1 MGAFSPSSK
10 VTTQYK
16 AVYIEKN
23 VGTRSPRLLTHM
35 VIKEVKSEV
44 GRANIIFFTLLV
56 HRIDTL
62 QILVVRTQ
70 NPLVQRKKK
79 LPKQIGCGWLR
90 CHDENRWMMNRQ
102 YPKTAAT
109 LVTNRG
115 MFLANCTKHVI
126 LDLSNLTQGNSS
138 FHACLNRRTRDSSY
152 FSFSHIWRAIFLVC
166 LRLSLIPFLTLDF
179 PEVEQTHRVLLSEH
193 HGFRDI
199 FSKNKRAKD
208 I

>member
-1 MGAFSPSSK
+1 
-10 VTTQYK
+10 
-16 AVYIEKN
+16 
-23 VGTRSPRLLTHM
+23 M

-44 GRANIIFFTLLV
+44 GRAKKIFFTLLV

-62 QILVVRTQ
+62 QILVVRAQ

-79 LPKQIGCGWLR
+79 LPKQISCGWLR

-126 LDLSNLTQGNSS
+126 FDLVKFNPGK
-138 FHACLNRRTRDSSY
+138 FFIPCLLKSTDTRLFVLL
-152 FSFSHIWRAIFLVC
+152 FSRIWRATFLVC

-193 HGFRDI
+193 HGFRAI
-199 FSKNKRAKD
+199 FSKNMRAKD
-208 I
+208 IWVRWRPASTHWRRRQRNTVTI

>member
-1 MGAFSPSSK
+1 
-10 VTTQYK
+10 
-16 AVYIEKN
+16 
-23 VGTRSPRLLTHM
+23 M

-44 GRANIIFFTLLV
+44 GRAKKKFFTLLV
-56 HRIDTL
+56 HLIDTL
-62 QILVVRTQ
+62 QILVVRAQ

-126 LDLSNLTQGNSS
+126 FDLVKFNPGK
-138 FHACLNRRTRDSSY
+138 FFIPCLLKSTDTRLLVLL
-152 FSFSHIWRAIFLVC
+152 FSRIWRATFLVC

-193 HGFRDI
+193 HGFRAI
-199 FSKNKRAKD
+199 FSKNMRAKD
-208 I
+208 IWVRWRPASTHWRRRQRNTVTI

>member
-1 MGAFSPSSK
+1 MGVFCPSSK
-10 VTTQYK
+10 VTTLYK

-44 GRANIIFFTLLV
+44 GRAKKIFFTILV
-56 HRIDTL
+56 HWIDTL

-79 LPKQIGCGWLR
+79 LPKQIGWGWLR

-126 LDLSNLTQGNSS
+126 FDLVKFNPGKFFIPCLLKSTETRLFILLFFSYLKSYFLRLFETFSYSFPYARFSRGRRNSS
-138 FHACLNRRTRDSSY
+138 CATFRTPR
-152 FSFSHIWRAIFLVC
+152 I
-166 LRLSLIPFLTLDF
+166 LRHF
-179 PEVEQTHRVLLSEH
+179 
-193 HGFRDI
+193 
-199 FSKNKRAKD
+199 
-208 I
+208 

>member
-1 MGAFSPSSK
+1 MGAFCPSSK
-10 VTTQYK
+10 VTTLYK

-44 GRANIIFFTLLV
+44 GRAKKIFFTILV
-56 HRIDTL
+56 HWIDTL

-79 LPKQIGCGWLR
+79 LPKQIGWGWLR

-126 LDLSNLTQGNSS
+126 FDLVKFNPGK
-138 FHACLNRRTRDSSY
+138 FFIPCLLKSTDTRLFILLFFSYLKSY
-152 FSFSHIWRAIFLVC
+152 FLR

-179 PEVEQTHRVLLSEH
+179 PEVEETHRVLLSEH
-193 HGFRDI
+193 HGFCAI
-199 FSKNKRAKD
+199 FSKIKRAKD